1 MTFVPILP
9 YGGTDGWEYLKDT
22 LDAQRL
28 KHDDALPT
36 TTKIDLATFASQIG
50 QATTVDKL
58 VDDPLFRRVALEAFG
73 LGKSQPTRAFLI
85 QTLTTP
91 TTAPGAEKA
100 FKDPRW
106 FEMAKAFGYGD
117 FKIKTGEV
125 GFGDAVVARHRI
137 QKFEEA
143 VGAASPEMRRALAFD
158 RAMTSLAAAGFDEQT
173 GWEQALADPSL
184 RPVLT
189 KAFGLGP
196 AFEAA
201 PKAEQARQ
209 LRTAAEALTGS
220 RKVDAFSDSDLRD
233 AVVGQFFE
241 AGKGSIAGLGF
252 TRPIT
257 GQGGLAGWRVLEA
270 SLDSQRAGFARST
283 ANHPELR
290 HFARTV
296 GEKTTAAAFVADAR
310 LVDVALTA
318 FGLGAARPT
327 ETFLRQ
333 VLESDTADPNSF
345 ASRQADPRWRELAAA
360 FGYGDGAGAR
370 VAEFGFTEEITARW
384 QLNGFEEAVGKQDN
398 DLRLALLLDRT
409 LVTLAGA
416 GLSAAEGWS
425 RALANPAIALALG
438 RAFALGDDFTTLPRS
453 QQIEQVRAAARD
465 LTGSDKI
472 DALGSK
478 GSRDIL
484 VRRFLRNAPGD
495 TPARGLGQPVIPLP
509 GVAGW
514 TFLKRNLAT
523 QQESFAA
530 SFEVQREIAYF
541 RETIAT
547 IETAEDLVGD
557 RRLLAVALEA
567 FGMSEEIDKRAFIQ
581 KALTEGTEAPSALAA
596 RMVDPRYREFVA
608 AFGFGDAK
616 GAQTAMDG
624 FAEGILAR
632 YKVRAFETAVG
643 NVDESMRLALNFDRA
658 MQGYASGGRTELTA
672 WYRILGDVPM
682 RTVLESALGLPAEFA
697 KIDIDVQVG
706 MVRDRTARLFGSSS
720 ISAFGEAQN
729 RETVIRRFLVRE
741 SLGDTGTGPTAG
753 LTALTLL
760 QSMPRSS
767 LSLLA

>member
-1 MTFVPILP
+1 MSFVPILP

-22 LDAQRL
+22 LGAQRL
-28 KHDDALPT
+28 KHDEALPT
-36 TTKIDLATFASQIG
+36 TTKVDLATFAGQID
-50 QATTVDKL
+50 QADTVDKL
-58 VDDPLFRRVALEAFG
+58 VDDPLFRRIALEAFG
-73 LGKSQPTRAFLI
+73 LGKTQPTRAFLI

-106 FEMAKAFGYGD
+106 FEMAKTFGFGD
-117 FKIKTGEV
+117 FKIKTGDV
-125 GFGDAVVARHRI
+125 GFGDAIVARHRI

-143 VGAASPEMRRALAFD
+143 IGAASPEMRRALAFD
-158 RAMTSLAAAGFDEQT
+158 RAMTSLAAAGYDEQT
-173 GWEQALADPSL
+173 GWEQALADPTL

-201 PKAEQARQ
+201 PKAEQVRQ
-209 LRTAAEALTGS
+209 LRSAAEALTGS
-220 RKVDAFSDSDLRD
+220 RKIDAFADSDLRD
-233 AVVGQFFE
+233 AVLAQFFD
-241 AGKGSIAGLGF
+241 AGKGRLAGLGY
-252 TRPIT
+252 TRPVT

-270 SLDSQRAGFARST
+270 SLDNQRAGFARST
-283 ANHPELR
+283 ANDPALR

-296 GEKTTAAAFVADAR
+296 GDKTTAAAFVADER

-370 VAEFGFTEEITARW
+370 VAEFGFADEINARW
-384 QLNGFEEAVGKQDN
+384 QINGFEEAVGKQDN
-398 DLRLALLLDRT
+398 DLRLALILDRT

-416 GLSAAEGWS
+416 GLSATDGWS

-438 RAFALGDDFTTLPRS
+438 RGFELGEDFTTLPRTE
-453 QQIEQVRAAARD
+453 QIAQLRDAARD
-465 LTGSDKI
+465 LTGSDRI
-472 DALGSK
+472 DAFGSD
-478 GSRDIL
+478 GSRDVL
-484 VRRFLRNAPGD
+484 VRRFLRNAPGEA
-495 TPARGLGQPVIPLP
+495 PARGLGQPVIPLP

-514 TFLKRNLAT
+514 NFLKRNLAT

-530 SFEVQREIAYF
+530 SFEVQREMAYF
-541 RETIAT
+541 RETIGS
-547 IETAEDLVGD
+547 IETAQDLVAD

-567 FGMSEEIDKRAFIQ
+567 FGMSEEIDKRAFIE
-581 KALTEGTEAPSALAA
+581 KALTEGTEDRSALAA

-624 FAEGILAR
+624 FAEGVLAR

-643 NVDESMRLALNFDRA
+643 NIDESMRLALNFDRA
-658 MQGYASGGRTELTA
+658 MQGYASGGLSETAA
-672 WYRILGDVPM
+672 WYRVLGDVPL
-682 RTVLESALGLPAEFA
+682 RSVLEGALGLPKEFA
-697 KIDIDVQVG
+697 QVDIDQQVG
-706 MVRDRTARLFGSSS
+706 IVRERAARLFGNRS
-720 ISAFGEAQN
+720 IKAFADDAN
-729 RETVIRRFLVRE
+729 RETIIRRFLVLE
-741 SLGDTGTGPTAG
+741 SLGDTGGAAATG

-760 QSMPRSS
+760 QSIPRSA
-767 LSLLA
+767 LNLRA